1 MYVCRAL
8 PSSIHPTSSFHRIS
22 AYLYRRYRHKHM
34 YNHSHTFAIV
44 CRVAHIKYD
53 FPRDG
58 KYIFLILCIL
68 ACVEN
73 VFRYISWGVEW
84 DTCTYRWASISICWH
99 KLAYTQGEYFICEN
113 LKNVISHWL
122 EGTKSFLQSHWIFN
136 VFFSTPYHRTRRR
149 SVVWICVCVCV
160 FHA

>member
-1 MYVCRAL
+1 MCARVYVCGAL
-8 PSSIHPTSSFHRIS
+8 PSPHPPNIIISSHKRIPIHTKTQTYIYIVTHS
-22 AYLYRRYRHKHM
+22 AL
-34 YNHSHTFAIV
+34 V

-84 DTCTYRWASISICWH
+84 DTYAHTVEREYPFVGWH

-113 LKNVISHWL
+113 LKNRYIPLALRNKIFPPITLNFQCLLLNPLSSHP
-122 EGTKSFLQSHWIFN
+122 
-136 VFFSTPYHRTRRR
+136 ST
-149 SVVWICVCVCV
+149 
-160 FHA
+160 